1 VSFQRGIDG
10 SDPVD
15 AKGVGGRLEIH
26 HERRTRSTRLGT
38 GTLAC
43 PDCDA
48 PVAIAGPMSP
58 AAALACPYCGHAGAL
73 RDFLSLAPPSRPAR
87 VVVRVVAGRRA
98 GGR

>member
-15 AKGVGGRLEIH
+15 AEGVGGRIEIQ

-48 PVAIAGPMSP
+48 PVAIAGALSP
-58 AAALACPYCGHAGAL
+58 SAALACPYCGHDGAL
-73 RDFLSLAPPSRPAR
+73 RDFLSLAAPSRPAR

-98 GGR
+98 ARR